1 MEVTDA
7 RLYEMRQKRTKHST
21 LIPKKHNP
29 ETFRITALVVGSS
42 GEVYGWGY
50 NHMGPN
56 TPMTIHAERDA
67 INKATRKLLAKGAR
81 LRRRIIADLYVMRD
95 NGMNSKPCYNCI
107 TESIYN
113 NRYFNFRHIHYSHED
128 SPTGF
133 VTMSSNQLY
142 DTRWSYISSAN
153 VRRMTKNGTLVE
165 DPTATRSPTT
175 AHDREYCRKCT
186 NGDCNRHHQR
196 VTRSSPKSQSASA
209 STPNG
214 MPSSKAQV
222 SPCDKA
228 FDLCSALSDQSTSTT
243 TTVVIY
249 RKVSTP
255 LGRFS

>member
-1 MEVTDA
+1 MEITDA

-29 ETFRITALVVGSS
+29 ETFRITALVVSAS

-50 NHMGPN
+50 NHMEPN
-56 TPMTIHAERDA
+56 STMTIHAERDA
-67 INKATRKLLAKGAR
+67 ITKATQYLKVKDGK
-81 LRRRIIADLYVMRD
+81 RRRRLVADLYVMRD

-107 TESIYN
+107 TECIYN
-113 NRYFNFRHIHYSHED
+113 NHDFNFRKIHYTHED

-153 VRRMTKNGTLVE
+153 VRRMTQNGTLVE
-165 DPTATRSPTT
+165 DPTTPRSPTT
-175 AHDREYCRKCT
+175 AHDREYCRKCA

-196 VTRSSPKSQSASA
+196 ASRSSPKSQSAS
-209 STPNG
+209 TPTC

-222 SPCDKA
+222 SPCDRA

-249 RKVSTP
+249 RKVSSP

>member
-29 ETFRITALVVGSS
+29 ETFRITALVVSAS

-50 NHMGPN
+50 NHLEPN
-56 TPMTIHAERDA
+56 STMTIHAERDA
-67 INKATRKLLAKGAR
+67 ITKATQYLKVKDGK
-81 LRRRIIADLYVMRD
+81 RRRRLVADLYVMRD

-107 TESIYN
+107 TECIYN
-113 NRYFNFRHIHYSHED
+113 NRDFNFRKIHYTHED

-153 VRRMTKNGTLVE
+153 VRRMTQNGTLVE
-165 DPTATRSPTT
+165 DPTTTRSPKTT
-175 AHDREYCRKCT
+175 LERKYCRKCT

-209 STPNG
+209 STPHG